1 MGDLLKSIGGFILGV
16 AIFIGVGIIAVFLIK
31 GGIWL
36 AAKVLPWLSII
47 MWFVFIFDVL
57 FLLPLSFLK
66 KRKVFSAIGFI
77 ISSYVYGLTLWFWGL
92 LLTYVIWGGIAVFIG
107 LFIAGVGVVP
117 MAMIATAI
125 DGQWAIT
132 GQLILLTVLT
142 FCPITLDIVMF
153 LTFVKLLICNIS
165 LTGFG

>member
-1 MGDLLKSIGGFILGV
+1 MGDLLKSIGGFILGL

-31 GGIWL
+31 GDIWL

-66 KRKVFSAIGFI
+66 KRKGFSAIGFI

-132 GQLILLTVLT
+132 GQLILLTVFT
-142 FCPITLDIVMF
+142 FGSRI
-153 LTFVKLLICNIS
+153 
-165 LTGFG
+165 FGLYLGDKADEIAYETQY